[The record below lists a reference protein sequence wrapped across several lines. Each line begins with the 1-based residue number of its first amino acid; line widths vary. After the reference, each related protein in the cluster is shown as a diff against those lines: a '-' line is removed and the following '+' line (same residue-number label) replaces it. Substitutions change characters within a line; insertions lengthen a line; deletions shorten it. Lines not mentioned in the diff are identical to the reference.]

1 LHYPSDLVLQVS
13 PPPEFSLKSIRGA
26 GFGVAVLDSAG
37 AILQANPAFCDFL
50 GYPSRELVGLT
61 IDALTHPADRDRTG
75 QTFQSLQASADSAH
89 TYEKRYLRKDG
100 SIAWSI
106 TTVHCL
112 AGDSPDQKPTFIG
125 FIQDLNPQKDIGE
138 KLRAAKGM
146 YEALVENIGVGLSL
160 VDRDHR
166 ILMVNST
173 LGQMLGREPGEF
185 VGRYCFREFEN
196 RSEICAHCPAVRAME
211 SGKPQSVITVGVK
224 GDGSPIKVR
233 IKTFPVFDAGGV
245 ANGFIELIEDL
256 SGQLKMETA
265 LQESEDRFR
274 SIFEKSGVGMKV
286 LGRDGQI
293 IDANPAFC
301 NFVGY
306 SLEELKTLNVASLT
320 RSGKYGQAEGVLHS
334 FLKNGSQV
342 TFQECFLHKDRRT
355 VWGEITGVWVPGG
368 GDGQGFGVGIVQ
380 DITKKKEAQAR
391 LEYLD
396 YHDELTGLPNQKLL
410 KDRLSHAIAKAK
422 RGHGLLGVM
431 LIGLDRFTK
440 IISSFDHQ
448 TGDLVLRRIA
458 DRLQETVR
466 QADTLA
472 RFGDTEFVILLEDVE
487 KLKTTRVVAR
497 NILQRIAEPISIQG
511 HSLHITA
518 SLGIGLFPGDG
529 EDAEHLLRS
538 ASAAMNR
545 AKQLGGDLF
554 EYFIPQLNVRT
565 RELIRLEVDL
575 RKALKKEEFVLH
587 FQPQIDLRSRA
598 IAGFEVLV
606 RWQHPER
613 GLVQPGDF
621 IPTAEE
627 TGVIVPIGEW
637 ILRQACL
644 RNMAWLTAG
653 LTPVSIAVNIS
664 PRQFRRVDL
673 PALVRR
679 ILDETGHPPELL
691 ELEITESMVMDD
703 VGRAIEIMK
712 ELAAMGVHLAIDD
725 FGSGYSSLLYL
736 KRFPVQRLKVDR
748 NFVKD
753 IMTDANDA
761 AIAGAVVAL
770 AKAMHLE
777 VVAEGIETEE
787 QLAFF
792 LEKGCEFC
800 QGYLFS
806 KPLDAAMATD
816 FLARYG
822 LAPITF

>member
-1 LHYPSDLVLQVS
+1 
-13 PPPEFSLKSIRGA
+13 
-26 GFGVAVLDSAG
+26 
-37 AILQANPAFCDFL
+37 
-50 GYPSRELVGLT
+50 
-61 IDALTHPADRDRTG
+61 
-75 QTFQSLQASADSAH
+75 
-89 TYEKRYLRKDG
+89 
-100 SIAWSI
+100 
-106 TTVHCL
+106 
-112 AGDSPDQKPTFIG
+112 
-125 FIQDLNPQKDIGE
+125 
-138 KLRAAKGM
+138 
-146 YEALVENIGVGLSL
+146 
-160 VDRDHR
+160 
-166 ILMVNST
+166 
-173 LGQMLGREPGEF
+173 
-185 VGRYCFREFEN
+185 
-196 RSEICAHCPAVRAME
+196 
-211 SGKPQSVITVGVK
+211 
-224 GDGSPIKVR
+224 
-233 IKTFPVFDAGGV
+233 
-245 ANGFIELIEDL
+245 
-256 SGQLKMETA
+256 
-265 LQESEDRFR
+265 
-274 SIFEKSGVGMKV
+274 
-286 LGRDGQI
+286 
-293 IDANPAFC
+293 
-301 NFVGY
+301 
-306 SLEELKTLNVASLT
+306 
-320 RSGKYGQAEGVLHS
+320 
-334 FLKNGSQV
+334 
-342 TFQECFLHKDRRT
+342 
-355 VWGEITGVWVPGG
+355 
-368 GDGQGFGVGIVQ
+368 
-380 DITKKKEAQAR
+380 
-391 LEYLD
+391 
-396 YHDELTGLPNQKLL
+396 
-410 KDRLSHAIAKAK
+410 
-422 RGHGLLGVM
+422 
-431 LIGLDRFTK
+431 
-440 IISSFDHQ
+440 
-448 TGDLVLRRIA
+448 
-458 DRLQETVR
+458 
-466 QADTLA
+466 
-472 RFGDTEFVILLEDVE
+472 
-487 KLKTTRVVAR
+487 
-497 NILQRIAEPISIQG
+497 
-511 HSLHITA
+511 
-518 SLGIGLFPGDG
+518 
-529 EDAEHLLRS
+529 
-538 ASAAMNR
+538 
-545 AKQLGGDLF
+545 
-554 EYFIPQLNVRT
+554 LNVRT